1 MAPAHSTPEWPG
13 RWMARRRSP
22 LAAVDASRERQ
33 NLLHLGA
40 LLPQAEREGLLNE
53 FAAAEFFVSGT
64 KDGINFPALR
74 GLRARGPGSGIESIL
89 TPVIPGDELRC
100 VFHLPAI
107 GAQQEAGRILF
118 DWAKNSGSC
127 RLSAA
132 RFPRRPPCGSAPQR
146 CRRGPKCDRADG
158 RLRRH
163 RRQECRRSLTA
174 QDDGCFHPLTCVHS
188 SAPPR
193 AVMAART
200 LRRASKRRVLIV
212 PSGMP
217 VCAAISRWLRPRK

>member
-1 MAPAHSTPEWPG
+1 MP
-13 RWMARRRSP
+13 RSP

-89 TPVIPGDELRC
+89 TPVIPADELRC

-107 GAQQEAGRILF
+107 GAQQEAGRNPF
-118 DWAKNSGSC
+118 
-127 RLSAA
+127 
-132 RFPRRPPCGSAPQR
+132 
-146 CRRGPKCDRADG
+146 
-158 RLRRH
+158 
-163 RRQECRRSLTA
+163 
-174 QDDGCFHPLTCVHS
+174 
-188 SAPPR
+188 
-193 AVMAART
+193 
-200 LRRASKRRVLIV
+200 
-212 PSGMP
+212 
-217 VCAAISRWLRPRK
+217 

>member
-1 MAPAHSTPEWPG
+1 MNLPRPNFCKRHEG
-13 RWMARRRSP
+13 RHQFSGTSRSP
-22 LAAVDASRERQ
+22 CPRAWQRDRIHPDAG
-33 NLLHLGA
+33 H
-40 LLPQAEREGLLNE
+40 
-53 FAAAEFFVSGT
+53 
-64 KDGINFPALR
+64 PA
-74 GLRARGPGSGIESIL
+74 
-89 TPVIPGDELRC
+89 DELRC

-107 GAQQEAGRILF
+107 GAQQEAGRNPF
-118 DWAKNSGSC
+118 DWAKNSASC

-132 RFPRRPPCGSAPQR
+132 LFPRRPPCGSAPQR

-158 RLRRH
+158 RLRRY
-163 RRQECRRSLTA
+163 RQQECRRSLTA
-174 QDDGCFHPLTCVHS
+174 QGDGCFHPLTCVHS